1 MIFELRLE
9 VRNWRAIWKSGRW
22 TFQAR
27 RRPKRL
33 WSRLRFAGYVI
44 IWVGFK
50 VWIEFRHLSKSQM
63 RLLLFFYFHKTASFC
78 WLFQSESNVLLLSVQ
93 FLAFWRFRLG
103 YLASVN
109 SEQFLNKYRGRKE
122 AALGLKEMT

>member
-22 TFQAR
+22 MFQAR

-63 RLLLFFYFHKTASFC
+63 RLLLFFYFHKTVSFC
-78 WLFQSESNVLLLSVQ
+78 WLSQSESNVLLLSVQ
-93 FLAFWRFRLG
+93 FLVFWRFRLG